1 MNQIT
6 ENLQKI
12 IQVKNITQKRLA
24 QCSGLT
30 ESAISHYLKGDRIP
44 RGVSLVRIAESLDVT
59 VDELLGLNSQSNVP
73 DKDEDLKEIKSLIA
87 RSGSKMSPQEKAEL
101 IAIIANSIK

>member
-1 MNQIT
+1 MEITSSDVDRGAHQIT
-6 ENLQKI
+6 GAADQPTLFI
-12 IQVKNITQKRLA
+12 LCLL
-24 QCSGLT
+24 CSG
-30 ESAISHYLKGDRIP
+30 
-44 RGVSLVRIAESLDVT
+44 AES
-59 VDELLGLNSQSNVP
+59 NIP